1 MSNPV
6 QEDELMES
14 RYELGE
20 DLYMEYF
27 GGGILSVWEWLDT
40 IGVNRGV
47 FVRSRETMED
57 DRING
62 KIKMLTFTYG
72 IGPLHRRLD
81 IIVTEVDKNT
91 LRAVFRYN
99 RDETL
104 VVETHDPCDYR
115 LVQRFVNDVRE
126 ELDRII
132 YCHKA

>member
-6 QEDELMES
+6 QEDKLTAG
-14 RYELGE
+14 RYVLGE

-27 GGGILSVWEWLDT
+27 GGGIISVWEWLDA
-40 IGVNRGV
+40 IGVNRGI
-47 FVRSRETMED
+47 FVRSRETMEG
-57 DRING
+57 N

-72 IGPLHRRLD
+72 IGPMHRRLD
-81 IIVTEVDKNT
+81 VIVTEVDKNT

-104 VVETHDPCDYR
+104 VVETRVSCDYR
-115 LVQRFVNDVRE
+115 VVQQFVVDVRE